1 MIKHSP
7 SLCFCVLGSNTQIGH
22 ALCDYL
28 LEREIPF
35 TALDL
40 DDQGDVALCSEQIK
54 EAYIVNTLPEE
65 LPSGLVM
72 NEDQLLKVTEKL
84 AAFCQSNEKV
94 LFQISSASV
103 FDGQKKTSYKEAD
116 ATHPITESGQLL
128 LKCEHKAQQRC
139 VSTVILRTSWLFSDE
154 GDNYLTRLCNAAVS
168 EQQMR
173 FSGSMKACPTN
184 TLSIA
189 KAFVAMAE
197 QIDCRTEPALWG
209 VYHYVDSDACSM
221 FTFAKTAI
229 TVIKSMADVK
239 IETIEEL
246 TAEEGGINESYEL
259 SCRKILS
266 AFGIKRHP
274 WRRGLHD
281 TLKQKYASS
290 GSVEV
295 NEMDKD

>member
-1 MIKHSP
+1 
-7 SLCFCVLGSNTQIGH
+7 LCFCVLGSNTQIGH

-40 DDQGDVALCSEQIK
+40 DDQGDIALCSEQIE

-65 LPSGLVM
+65 HPSGLLM
-72 NEDQLLKVTEKL
+72 NEDQLLNVTEKL
-84 AAFCQSNEKV
+84 AAFCQSNDRV
-94 LFQISSASV
+94 LMQISSASV
-103 FDGQKKTSYKEAD
+103 FDGQKKTSYKETD
-116 ATHPITESGQLL
+116 ATHPITDSGQLL

-139 VSTVILRTSWLFSDE
+139 ASTIILRTSWLFSDE
-154 GDNYLTRLCNAAVS
+154 GDNYLTRLCSAAIN

-173 FSGSMKACPTN
+173 FSGSMKACPTH

-246 TAEEGGINESYEL
+246 TAEEGGISESYEL

-266 AFGIKRHP
+266 AFGIKRNP

-281 TLKQKYASS
+281 TLKQKYASTVTS
-290 GSVEV
+290 SATKS
-295 NEMDKD
+295 DKD